1 VGQLKVGILL
11 PCVHPLA
18 SSEEALRS
26 AEAMDADSIWMPDHL
41 LGFLHPDLWSECPA
55 SAFSSDPDGWLDPF
69 CLAAALSSRTELPLG
84 LAVTDSTRRRAPDV
98 ARSAL
103 TLHHLCRGGFNLGI
117 GSGEAE
123 SLVPF
128 GYDFDKPVARCEEF
142 LRELRSLLDTGSMP
156 QGGPG
161 RMGIPLES
169 EKGRPKVWIGGHGP
183 RMLRLT
189 GQYGDG
195 WLPVWRTEPEEYAAR
210 RSVVERHAKAA
221 GRPMPECGLLASVIL
236 GECRDR
242 LAELFETAAVSKLAA
257 VFIEGEKWQRYGL
270 DHPSGVDSR
279 GLIDTV
285 IHTLDADELR
295 ELAPKIPFELLE
307 EGYYIGNADEVFPQL
322 EAFARA
328 GMEHIVL
335 ANFMGL
341 VGGLPE
347 IEKFRSELFRLT
359 KMLAEI

>member
-1 VGQLKVGILL
+1 MKVGILL
-11 PCVHPLA
+11 PCMHPFAL
-18 SSEEALRS
+18 SEEALQA
-26 AEAMDADSIWMPDHL
+26 AETMAPDSLWMPDHL
-41 LGFLHPDLWSECPA
+41 LGFFHPDLWSECPA
-55 SAFSSDPDGWLDPF
+55 SAFISDADGWLDPF
-69 CLAAALSSRTELPLG
+69 CLTAVLGPRTERPLG
-84 LAVTDSTRRRAPDV
+84 IAVADSTRRRAPDV

-142 LRELRSLLDTGSMP
+142 LRELRSLLDTGRMP
-156 QGGPG
+156 EGGLG

-169 EKGRPKVWIGGHGP
+169 ENGRPRVWIGGHGP

-195 WLPVWRTEPEEYAAR
+195 WLPAWRMEPEEYAEKR
-210 RSVVERHAKAA
+210 KVIERHAKAA
-221 GRPMPECGLLASVIL
+221 GRPMPECGVFAAVIL

-242 LAELFETAAVSKLAA
+242 VAELFEADAISKLTAL
-257 VFIEGEKWQRYGL
+257 FIEGEKWQRHGL

-279 GLIDTV
+279 GLVDV
-285 IHTLDADELR
+285 VVHTLDADELR
-295 ELAPKIPFELLE
+295 ELAPKIPFELIE
-307 EGYYIGNADEVFPQL
+307 EGYFIGNADEVFPQL
-322 EAFARA
+322 EAYARV
-328 GMEHIVL
+328 GLEHIVL
-335 ANFMGL
+335 GTFMGL

-347 IEKFRSELFRLT
+347 NERFWSELFHLR